1 MFNLG
6 KIQKLNVLSCVTI
19 IILILFYARLVVASG
34 GLFGHIVDR
43 ANKTCGI
50 KPTKAERQMQI
61 SATRYMIIGGQKNYD
76 DFENRFMQNVT
87 GEVNSSSR
95 HRSSGSHRSSSS
107 GLGNR
112 TGYRGKKT
120 QTDMTRFIR
129 KARDVAIDEYEK
141 TINQE
146 LASLR
151 NLEQGK
157 IKVTGVGTV
166 RSPLIELAT
175 KNMVRQRRRELLE
188 AKKKHREE
196 IRLAK
201 QKKQQIKERADKLER
216 NTMAALQE
224 KNDRIKRE
232 QERIAREKE
241 QYQMAKL
248 RKEAK
253 NYTISKKKQVKIQI
267 MKDATTARST
277 LFSRVSNRLVNN

>member
-1 MFNLG
+1 
-6 KIQKLNVLSCVTI
+6 
-19 IILILFYARLVVASG
+19 
-34 GLFGHIVDR
+34 
-43 ANKTCGI
+43 
-50 KPTKAERQMQI
+50 
-61 SATRYMIIGGQKNYD
+61 
-76 DFENRFMQNVT
+76 
-87 GEVNSSSR
+87 
-95 HRSSGSHRSSSS
+95 
-107 GLGNR
+107 
-112 TGYRGKKT
+112 
-120 QTDMTRFIR
+120 
-129 KARDVAIDEYEK
+129 
-141 TINQE
+141 